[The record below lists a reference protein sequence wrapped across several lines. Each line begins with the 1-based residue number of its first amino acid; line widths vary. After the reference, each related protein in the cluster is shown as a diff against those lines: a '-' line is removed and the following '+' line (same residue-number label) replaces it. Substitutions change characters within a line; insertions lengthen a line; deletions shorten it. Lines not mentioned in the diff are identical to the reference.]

1 MNANYRIIARRP
13 NDDNERMLYARPADV
28 CEPQGIYIY
37 VYICSGS
44 GHVDDDD
51 DSSARASTRKYLEDA
66 HSWRLYRRKMRVRG
80 SGGSDE
86 AAQDEV

>member
-1 MNANYRIIARRP
+1 MLIIESSHAGQTTTTNGCYMRGPLMSASRR
-13 NDDNERMLYARPADV
+13 E
-28 CEPQGIYIY
+28 YIY
-37 VYICSGS
+37 AYTCSWS

-51 DSSARASTRKYLEDA
+51 SARASTRKYIEDA

-86 AAQDEV
+86 AAQDEY